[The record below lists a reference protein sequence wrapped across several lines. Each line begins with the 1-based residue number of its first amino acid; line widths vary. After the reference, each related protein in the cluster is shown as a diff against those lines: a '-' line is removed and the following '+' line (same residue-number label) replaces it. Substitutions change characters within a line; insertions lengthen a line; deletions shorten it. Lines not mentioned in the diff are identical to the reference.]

1 MNKNANMRLSRES
14 RKVKKD
20 FENQIK
26 KHGKIT
32 DNYVCAPDPEN
43 PLVWYFV
50 IFGLDDDYKGGYYF
64 GKVVCP
70 ENYPA
75 TPPYI
80 MISTNN
86 GCFEQNE
93 KICLS
98 ITDYHPESWNPAW
111 NVTHIIIGCISF
123 WLQDEE
129 TAGSL
134 YYWEENDKTFHRQK
148 AAWKSRESV
157 LNEEK
162 FKTCL
167 EYYKPFIGICDDIKV
182 DHWDKY
188 IKLEEEQKA
197 KKEAEAK
204 AAAEA
209 KAKAEEEAKIKAEKE
224 AAEKVA
230 AEAKAKVE
238 AEEAAARQKVQ
249 QVGQAVKALVQE
261 IYAEANGEKV
271 EQVQNKLSAVLDKF
285 KEEQIPDLEELQFEP
300 LNMKQAKSLMD
311 NRLNKFKL
319 VETIFA

>member
-1 MNKNANMRLSRES
+1 MNKNTNMRLSRES

-20 FENQIK
+20 FDSQIK

-32 DNYVCAPDPEN
+32 DNYVCAPDPED
-43 PLVWYFV
+43 PLTWYFV
-50 IFGLDDDYKGGYYF
+50 IFGLDGDYQGGYYF

-70 ENYPA
+70 ANYPA

-80 MISTNN
+80 TVSTNN
-86 GCFEQNE
+86 GCFVPDE

-134 YYWEENDKTFHRQK
+134 YYWERNDKTYHRQK

-157 LNEEK
+157 LKEEK

-182 DHWDKY
+182 DHWEKY
-188 IKLEEEQKA
+188 MQEEQEEIA
-197 KKEAEAK
+197 KKEAEEK

-209 KAKAEEEAKIKAEKE
+209 KAKAEEEARIQKEKE
-224 AAEKVA
+224 AAEKAA
-230 AEAKAKVE
+230 AEAKAKAE
-238 AEEAAARQKVQ
+238 AEEAAAREKVA
-249 QVGQAVKALVQE
+249 QVGQVVKAMVQE
-261 IYAEANGEKV
+261 VYAEAAQEKINNAK
-271 EQVQNKLSAVLDKF
+271 NKLAAIVDKF

-300 LNMKQAKSLMD
+300 LNLKQAKSLMD
-311 NRLNKFKL
+311 DRLG
-319 VETIFA
+319 

>member
-1 MNKNANMRLSRES
+1 MNKNTNMRLSRES

-20 FENQIK
+20 YEAQIK
-26 KHGKIT
+26 KSGKIT

-43 PLVWYFV
+43 PLIWYFV

-80 MISTNN
+80 MVSTNN

-134 YYWEENDKTFHRQK
+134 YHHENNDKQFHRQK
-148 AAWKSRESV
+148 YAWKSRESV

-162 FKTCL
+162 FKSTL
-167 EYYKPFIGICDDIKV
+167 EYYKPYIGICDDIEV
-182 DHWDKY
+182 EHWGKY
-188 IKLEEEQKA
+188 IELEKVEVE
-197 KKEAEAK
+197 KKRAAEV

-209 KAKAEEEAKIKAEKE
+209 KKKAEEEAIVKAKQE
-224 AAEKVA
+224 AEM
-230 AEAKAKVE
+230 KAKVE
-238 AEEAAARQKVQ
+238 AEEK
-249 QVGQAVKALVQE
+249 VKAE
-261 IYAEANGEKV
+261 EAEALLK
-271 EQVQNKLSAVLDKF
+271 
-285 KEEQIPDLEELQFEP
+285 I
-300 LNMKQAKSLMD
+300 
-311 NRLNKFKL
+311 
-319 VETIFA
+319 